1 MGPVSLTEKVRFSK
15 DLIRK
20 HGNLAKGMPERR
32 DFQAG
37 EMARAKALEQ
47 QLAWCILE
55 AERKPGWLELR
66 KGSLI
71 QRSQRPDNVGPS
83 SEMGSQ

>member
-1 MGPVSLTEKVRFSK
+1 
-15 DLIRK
+15 
-20 HGNLAKGMPERR
+20 MPERR

-55 AERKPGWLELR
+55 AERKPGWLELTE
-66 KGSLI
+66 KGELKT
-71 QRSQRPDNVGPS
+71 GK
-83 SEMGSQ
+83 SEAR